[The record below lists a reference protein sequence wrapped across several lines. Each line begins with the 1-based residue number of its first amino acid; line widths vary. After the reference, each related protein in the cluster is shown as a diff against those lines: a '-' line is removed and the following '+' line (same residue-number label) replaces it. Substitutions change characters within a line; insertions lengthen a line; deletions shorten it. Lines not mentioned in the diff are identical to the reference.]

1 MAHACRTGP
10 PATERQIHESRA
22 KLKEVNAMAT
32 ATRKGG
38 GKSSAKRGS
47 GTSARRG
54 GAAKTAGR
62 SGGGSAGGRSQ
73 SARGGNRANAGR
85 ATAKGRTTGRVAAR
99 STGGRSDQSRKTARG
114 AARASGRSGDGGG
127 SAGRSSK
134 SAGGSRARS
143 GGGGGSRSSQATID
157 HEQIRQWAEERGGQP
172 SCVRGTGGGDDVGM
186 LRIDFPGY
194 SGADSLQPISW
205 DEFFEKFDER
215 GLALVYQD
223 TTRGQKSNF
232 NKLVSRDDP
241 KVRKQLGGAT
251 AGRK

>member
-1 MAHACRTGP
+1 
-10 PATERQIHESRA
+10 
-22 KLKEVNAMAT
+22 MAT
-32 ATRKGG
+32 ATRKAG

-54 GAAKTAGR
+54 AAKTAGR
-62 SGGGSAGGRSQ
+62 SGGGSGGGRSQ
-73 SARGGNRANAGR
+73 SAPGGNRGSAGR
-85 ATAKGRTTGRVAAR
+85 ASTKGRTTGRAAAR
-99 STGGRSDQSRKTARG
+99 ASGGRSDQSRKTARG
-114 AARASGRSGDGGG
+114 AARASGRSGGGG
-127 SAGRSSK
+127 ASSGGRSRK

-143 GGGGGSRSSQATID
+143 GAGGGSSRSSQATVD
-157 HEQIRQWAEERGGQP
+157 HEQIRQWAEDRGGQP

-215 GLALVYQD
+215 GLALMYQD

-241 KVRKQLGGAT
+241 KVRKQLGGAP
-251 AGRK
+251 AGRR